1 MAVGPESTMVGE
13 MDRETQRWI
22 DKNELSELVAVVAS
36 AVDRADRERIVSC
49 YAEDSFD
56 DHGAFKGTGRA
67 FADYICDSD
76 LFTFMHHLIGQSVFE
91 VHADGQQAWG
101 ETYFTFQGGV
111 GTMVVKGCGRYV
123 DHFAKVDGSWK
134 LKYRRVVPDQSPAG
148 DDPSAYWSASRDGH
162 DPSYD
167 HRTGPD
173 ELPSDSKHE
182 V

>member
-1 MAVGPESTMVGE
+1 
-13 MDRETQRWI
+13 MDNQIQRWM
-22 DKNELSELVAVVAS
+22 DKNELSELVSMVAS

-56 DHGAFKGTGRA
+56 DHGSFKGTGRE
-67 FADYICDSD
+67 FADYICGSR
-76 LFTFMHHLIGQSVFE
+76 LFSFMHHLIGQSVFE
-91 VHADGQQAWG
+91 LHDDGRQAWG
-101 ETYFTFQGGV
+101 ETYWTFQGGV
-111 GTMVVKGCGRYV
+111 GSVVVNGCGRYIDYFV
-123 DHFAKVDGSWK
+123 KENGSWK

-148 DDPSAYWSASRDGH
+148 DDPTAYWTASRDGQ

-173 ELPSDSKHE
+173 VAAPDGQAG